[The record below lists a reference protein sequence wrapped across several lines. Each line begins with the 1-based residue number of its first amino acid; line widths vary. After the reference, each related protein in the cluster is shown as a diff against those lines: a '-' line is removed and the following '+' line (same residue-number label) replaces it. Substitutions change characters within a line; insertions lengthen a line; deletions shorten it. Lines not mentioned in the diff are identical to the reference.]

1 MGYCSSMKSRALLLA
16 LSALSALSALMFS
29 GALVHAQRVGQPMSG
44 ARPGARPPRTMSPPP
59 PAITNPIRPSA
70 NPVVP
75 PAVAVP
81 PALALSPLRPSSP
94 FEARPRT
101 YAPRFDPRYDRPAR
115 RGGFYGPYY
124 SGGLGLDDV
133 ALAPPADAA
142 FPVESDGPQFLY
154 PPPQAAPAPVTL
166 PHAPDTYYVIPGCY
180 MGNRPPNKEQLPT

>member
-1 MGYCSSMKSRALLLA
+1 MKSRALLLA

-81 PALALSPLRPSSP
+81 PASALSPLRPSSP

-101 YAPRFDPRYDRPAR
+101 YAPRYDPRYDRIRPPYFS
-115 RGGFYGPYY
+115 GGFGFED
-124 SGGLGLDDV
+124 LTQ
-133 ALAPPADAA
+133 APPPDAV
-142 FPVESDGPQFLY
+142 FPVDNAGQPIPQI
-154 PPPQAAPAPVTL
+154 PPVVVL
-166 PHAPDTYYVIPGCY
+166 PHTPDTYYVIPGCY
-180 MGNRPPNKEQLPT
+180 AGNHPPTKERLPQGCDIAKLKSTPVR